1 MSVDPVALQ
10 EEEYLFPY
18 HYVSSYM
25 PHFRHFFCDS
35 WAVHYLS
42 TIEFLLSELSKVS
55 FKSIVDVGC
64 GDGRFTQE
72 LALRFP
78 GAKVAGVDFSRKA
91 ITLAEAMNTTA
102 ARFFCADIAEGTN
115 FLSDG
120 GGYLTSNEG
129 RQDAAVLMEVFEHI
143 PPDRAGVFV
152 EGVARLLVPG
162 GLLFVTVPH
171 SNKPVEPKHFRHFT
185 SQSLVSEFS
194 GHFEVLEIKPFER
207 RCLRLKLLQR
217 LLVNRFF
224 ILNNGR
230 ALDAIY
236 RFYKKSL
243 FEAEEKNCQRLYLKL
258 RRC

>member
-1 MSVDPVALQ
+1 M
-10 EEEYLFPY
+10 
-18 HYVSSYM
+18 
-25 PHFRHFFCDS
+25 
-35 WAVHYLS
+35 
-42 TIEFLLSELSKVS
+42 
-55 FKSIVDVGC
+55 
-64 GDGRFTQE
+64 
-72 LALRFP
+72 
-78 GAKVAGVDFSRKA
+78 
-91 ITLAEAMNTTA
+91 
-102 ARFFCADIAEGTN
+102 N

-120 GGYLTSNEG
+120 GDVTSNEG

-143 PPDRAGVFV
+143 PPDRAVVFV
-152 EGVARLLVPG
+152 EGLARLLVPG

-185 SQSLVSEFS
+185 SQSLVSEFA
-194 GHFEVLEIKPFER
+194 GHFDVLEIKPFER

-224 ILNNGR
+224 ILNNGG

-236 RFYKKSL
+236 RSYKKSL